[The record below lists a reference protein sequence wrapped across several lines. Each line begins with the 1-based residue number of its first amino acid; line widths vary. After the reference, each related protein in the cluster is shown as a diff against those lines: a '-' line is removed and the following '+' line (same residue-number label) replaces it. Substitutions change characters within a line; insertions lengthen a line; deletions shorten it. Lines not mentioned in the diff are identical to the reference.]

1 MRDAFEATRHT
12 MVATQIAAR
21 GIKDAR
27 VLEAMREVRRH
38 EFVDAGQ
45 RGRAYEDGPLPIGF
59 GQTIS
64 QPYIVAFMA
73 EALDLGPWDRILD
86 VGAGC
91 GYAAAVLA
99 KLGAQVHALEL
110 LPELAAQ
117 AEANL
122 RNAGFGFVHLRC
134 GDGSAGWLE
143 AGPFDAIHVGCAAA
157 EVPPALLEQLAEG
170 GRLVLPVGEPAGS
183 QWLVR
188 LRKRGGVVSREE
200 LLPVAFVPMR

>member
-1 MRDAFEATRHT
+1 
-12 MVATQIAAR
+12 MVLEQIAAR
-21 GIKDAR
+21 GVADPR
-27 VLEAMREVRRH
+27 VLDALATVPREA
-38 EFVDAGQ
+38 FVPAELQDQAF
-45 RGRAYEDGPLPIGF
+45 EDRPLPLGH

-110 LPELAAQ
+110 EPELAAQ

-122 RNAGFGFVHLRC
+122 RSAGFGFVHLRC
-134 GDGSAGWLE
+134 GDGSAGWPE

-157 EVPPALLEQLAEG
+157 EVPPALLDQLAEG
-170 GRLVLPVGEPAGS
+170 GRLVLPVGEPYGS

-188 LRKRGGVVSREE
+188 LRKRGGVLSRED

>member
-1 MRDAFEATRHT
+1 
-12 MVATQIAAR
+12 MVREQIVAR
-21 GIKDAR
+21 GIVDPSVLDAMATVPR
-27 VLEAMREVRRH
+27 ELFVPEALRSQA
-38 EFVDAGQ
+38 F
-45 RGRAYEDGPLPIGF
+45 EDRPLPLGH

-73 EALDLGPWDRILD
+73 EALELGPWDRVLD

-99 KLGAQVHALEL
+99 RLCAAVHAIELE
-110 LPELAAQ
+110 PGLAAQ

-122 RNAGFGFVHLRC
+122 RNAGAANVLVRC
-134 GDGSAGWLE
+134 GDGAQGWPE
-143 AGPFDAIHVGCAAA
+143 AAPFDAIHVGCAAA
-157 EVPPALLEQLAEG
+157 EVPKALTDQLAEG
-170 GRLVLPVGEPAGS
+170 GRLVLPVGEPFGS

-188 LRKRGGVVSREE
+188 VVKRGGELVRED

>member
-1 MRDAFEATRHT
+1 VEEFEGQRAC
-12 MVATQIAAR
+12 MVREQIAAR
-21 GIKDAR
+21 GVADPR
-27 VLEAMREVRRH
+27 VLDALAAVPREA
-38 EFVDAGQ
+38 FVPRDL
-45 RGRAYEDGPLPIGF
+45 RAQAFEDRPLPLGH

-73 EALDLGPWDRILD
+73 EALELGPWDRILD

-99 KLGAQVHALEL
+99 RLGAQVHALEL
-110 LPELAAQ
+110 VPELAAQ

-122 RNAGFGFVHLRC
+122 RHAGFGFVLLRC
-134 GDGSAGWLE
+134 GDGSAGWPE
-143 AGPFDAIHVGCAAA
+143 AGPFDAIHVGCAAQ

-170 GRLVLPVGEPAGS
+170 GRLVLPVGEPFGS

-188 LRKRGGVVSREE
+188 VRKRGGAVSRED